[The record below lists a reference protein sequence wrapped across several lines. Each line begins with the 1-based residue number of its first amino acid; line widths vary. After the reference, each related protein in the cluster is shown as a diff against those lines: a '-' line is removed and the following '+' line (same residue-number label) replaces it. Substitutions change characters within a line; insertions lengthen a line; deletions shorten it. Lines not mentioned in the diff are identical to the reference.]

1 VMAES
6 DETLAGRCQRD
17 QDAFEELF
25 RRYHRR
31 LYVYARGML
40 GSAEEAEEVTQDT
53 FVRLFKFAHH
63 FDLRRKFAT
72 WFYTIAANQCRNHI
86 RARRD
91 HSVLSLDSDDAPE
104 PADTH
109 SPGPL
114 EVYERER
121 VREKVDQAIEQLP
134 PLYREVLHLRYLE
147 GLSYREIAQALHLT
161 VSAVETRIFRAK
173 GLLRTELASV
183 ASEGIEARE
192 R

>member
-1 VMAES
+1 VMGES

-31 LYVYARGML
+31 LYQYARGML
-40 GSAEEAEEVTQDT
+40 GSVEEAEEVTQDT

-63 FDLRRKFAT
+63 FDLRRKFTT
-72 WFYTIAANQCRNHI
+72 WFYTIAANQCRNRI

-91 HSVLSLDSDDAPE
+91 HTAFSLDAEDAPE
-104 PADTH
+104 PADTRN
-109 SPGPL
+109 PGPL
-114 EVYERER
+114 EVYERAR
-121 VREKVDQAIEQLP
+121 VREHVDQAVEQLP
-134 PLYREVLHLRYLE
+134 PPYREVLHLRYME
-147 GLSYREIAQALHLT
+147 GLSYKEIAQTLHLT

-173 GLLRTELASV
+173 GLLRTELAAF
-183 ASEGIEARE
+183 ASEGIEAKE